1 MTKMS
6 FMDKIGILF
15 EIITSSKQYI
25 IIFLILLLIG
35 YILTS
40 TNRKKGKIFKGI
52 LLSIYLIV
60 LGTIIYT
67 YRSNLGN
74 IFDYMMNNLFIVIY
88 FPNLAIYL
96 AAILI
101 TNIIMW
107 TSVLNNKIS
116 RVIKNIN
123 VTVYCSIMYLL
134 VLILNIIK
142 ENKLDVFIQSSVYGN
157 SDARALIEL
166 SSTIFVIWVVFLMVY
181 KLIKPIFMKPTI
193 KQADLVKQHVQ
204 LVEQKVITQ
213 ETTKQKNY
221 QPTKKIE
228 EKIYSPTLAPSMIV
242 GNIKSKKE
250 EKIYKHIDTPH
261 FIMGNK
267 KYKPEKIYHAI
278 ETPTIVAGNVSGT
291 KKEKEEK
298 IYRQIPAPYVVT
310 AYNNTVKVE
319 KTQPD
324 TKMYD
329 DLLTLD
335 DYKLLLSILRE
346 QKEKEQQ
353 EKDRKAR
360 IDKEQAKFRELQEL
374 YRGVM

>member
-25 IIFLILLLIG
+25 IIFLILLLMG

-40 TNRKKGKIFKGI
+40 TNRKKGKILKGI

-166 SSTIFVIWVVFLMVY
+166 SSTIFVIWVVFLIVY
-181 KLIKPIFMKPTI
+181 KLVKPLFMKTP
-193 KQADLVKQHVQ
+193 VKQPQIVKQNVQ

-213 ETTKQKNY
+213 ESAKQKAY
-221 QPTKKIE
+221 QTINKE
-228 EKIYSPTLAPSMIV
+228 EKIYSPTSAPSMII
-242 GNIKSKKE
+242 GNIKHKNDD
-250 EKIYKHIDTPH
+250 KIYNHIEVPN
-261 FIMGNK
+261 FIIGNK
-267 KYKPEKIYHAI
+267 KYKPEKNYHAI
-278 ETPTIVAGNVSGT
+278 ETPTVVARN
-291 KKEKEEK
+291 KKIKEEK

-310 AYNNTVKVE
+310 TYNNTVKVE

-335 DYKLLLSILRE
+335 DYKLLLSILKE